1 MKLEKIEQP
10 TTIPEQTIR
19 YNIIEEQTMKSYV
32 DGKDVKVR
40 GRGRTITEAQVDSEL
55 VKWQELK
62 DAIVALKDEVK

>member
-62 DAIVALKDEVK
+62 DAIVALKK